1 MKRFNFKKLNL
12 SQQFLIVS
20 MGIISI
26 ILVGVAT
33 YMITASI
40 SAKIAQQQVIANGRS
55 TAVIEK
61 IDRNFYERFGDVQA
75 FAYNK
80 LAGQTASTKST
91 DEDTQKFINTM
102 VNYYVLYDLMMIC
115 DIDGKVVAV
124 NTIDKQGKMVKSDFL
139 IGKDFSNDEWFRTCA
154 SGAGPEGGAWYS
166 DFIENRDVSAIYSR
180 TGWGMAYAAPIRNGE
195 GTTIGVW
202 YNFANWD
209 DVTVGIR
216 KETEVSVQKAAPGAF
231 IVVTN
236 EAGMIID
243 SDDAKLLLSTH
254 TSVAS
259 LNEGAEFDFLGKKI
273 NAEDYVVGGKQG
285 VGAYTYKGK
294 NWSTLTF
301 IPKTKFSF
309 SYLIDNLMGFL
320 SVIIII
326 LIITGFLLYKLAS
339 MVSKNINT
347 LKNDI
352 GSLSKGELVQIED
365 TKMENEVGAMTTNL
379 KSLVNGMHET
389 AQFAKQIGEGNLA
402 VDFSALSEKDVLGH
416 ALITMRNNLAKIKDE
431 DQQREWST
439 NGLAKIG
446 EILRSNYANASE
458 LYDNVIRFVVKYTN
472 SNQGGM
478 FLLNEDAKEDSLN
491 LVACYA
497 YERKKFL
504 EKRVAVGEGLVGQ
517 CFLEQDTIY
526 MTAVPKNYVA
536 ITSGLGEAA
545 PSAVIL
551 LPLKVNEFIVGV
563 VELASLKPYEAH
575 EQKLLQKFAESIAST
590 ISTVR
595 INDRT
600 KQLLEQSQQ
609 QAEEMKASEEELRQN
624 MEELTA
630 TQEEMQRKE
639 SEMMGHL
646 EAINN
651 SQAFIEF
658 DLDGNIVEA
667 NGIFLKTMKYT
678 LSEIK
683 GKHHRIF
690 VSSDYAESPEY
701 RQFWKSFAEGKSKTG
716 EFLRK
721 AKDGASVWLSA
732 SYTPVINAQGKVVKV
747 IKLARDVS
755 KDKLLLEQSQQQAEE
770 LKAQEEE
777 LKQNMEEL
785 SAIQEDMQRKEI
797 EMSAQHKA
805 IDNSQAFIEFDLD
818 GNIINA
824 NDIFLKTMKYSLDEI
839 KGKHH
844 RMFVDKRYAES
855 TEYQEFWKTLK
866 GGKFKSGEF
875 LRVAKDGSTVWL
887 LANYTPVI
895 DPHGSVLKVIKL
907 ARDISNEK
915 QLVEQS
921 QKQIQLM
928 KAQEEKTMQREREYL
943 KRIKELED
951 GNLLSVAK

>member
-1 MKRFNFKKLNL
+1 MKGFNFKKLNL

-20 MGIISI
+20 MGIISV

-33 YMITASI
+33 YMINTSI
-40 SAKIAQQQVIANGRS
+40 SAKIAQLQVMANGRS

-80 LAGQTASTKST
+80 LAVQTASTKSA

-102 VNYYVLYDLMMIC
+102 VSYYVLYDLMIIC

-124 NTIDKQGKMVKSDFL
+124 NTVDKQGKMVKSDFL

-154 SGAGPEGGAWYS
+154 SSAGPEGGAWYS
-166 DFIENRDVSAIYSR
+166 DFIENKDVSAIYNR
-180 TGWGMAYAAPIRNGE
+180 TGWGMAYAAPIKNSE
-195 GTTIGVW
+195 GSTIGVW

-216 KETEVSVQKAAPGAF
+216 KETEEVVQKAEPGSF

-236 EAGMIID
+236 EKGLIID
-243 SDDAKLLLSTH
+243 SDDPKLLLSTH
-254 TSVAS
+254 TSIAS
-259 LNEGAEFDFLGKKI
+259 MNEGAEFDFLGRKI
-273 NAEDYVVGGKQG
+273 NIKDYVVGGKQG

-294 NWSTLTF
+294 NWSTITF
-301 IPKTKFSF
+301 VPRTKFSL
-309 SYLIDNLMGFL
+309 SYLINNLLGFL
-320 SVIIII
+320 SVIIVA
-326 LIITGFLLYKLAS
+326 LIIIGYLFYRLS
-339 MVSKNINT
+339 SSVSKNINV

-365 TKMENEVGAMTTNL
+365 TKMENEIGAMTANL
-379 KSLVNGMHET
+379 KSLVNGMSQT

-402 VDFSALSEKDVLGH
+402 VDFNALSEKDVLGH
-416 ALITMRNNLAKIKDE
+416 ALITMRNNLVKIKEE

-446 EILRSNYANASE
+446 DILRSNYANATE
-458 LYDNVIRFVVKYTN
+458 LYDNVIRFVVKYTH

-478 FLLNEDAKEDSLN
+478 FLLNEDSKENSLS

-504 EKRVAVGEGLVGQ
+504 EKRVAVGEGLIGQ
-517 CFLEQDTIY
+517 CFLEQDIIY
-526 MTAVPKNYVA
+526 MTTVPKDYIA
-536 ITSGLGEAA
+536 ITSGLGEST

-551 LPLKVNEFIVGV
+551 LPLKVNESIVGV
-563 VELASLKPYEAH
+563 LELASLKPYEAH
-575 EQKLLQKFAESIAST
+575 EKALLQKFAESIAST

-595 INDRT
+595 INERT

-609 QAEEMKASEEELRQN
+609 QAEEMKAQEEEMRQN

-639 SEMMGHL
+639 SEMLGHL
-646 EAINN
+646 DAINN

-658 DLDGNIVEA
+658 DMDGNIIEA
-667 NGIFLKTMKYT
+667 NDIFCKTMKYT

-683 GKHHRIF
+683 GKHHRMF
-690 VSSDYAESPEY
+690 VERGYAESQEY
-701 RQFWKSFAEGKSKTG
+701 REFWKSFADGKSKAG

-721 AKDGASVWLSA
+721 AKDGSNIWLSA
-732 SYTPVINAQGKVVKV
+732 NYTPVINAQGKAVKV
-747 IKLARDVS
+747 IKLARDIS
-755 KDKLLLEQSQQQAEE
+755 KDKQLLEQSQQQTEE

-785 SAIQEDMQRKEI
+785 SAIQEEMVRKEKGYLRRI
-797 EMSAQHKA
+797 E
-805 IDNSQAFIEFDLD
+805 
-818 GNIINA
+818 
-824 NDIFLKTMKYSLDEI
+824 
-839 KGKHH
+839 
-844 RMFVDKRYAES
+844 
-855 TEYQEFWKTLK
+855 
-866 GGKFKSGEF
+866 
-875 LRVAKDGSTVWL
+875 
-887 LANYTPVI
+887 
-895 DPHGSVLKVIKL
+895 
-907 ARDISNEK
+907 
-915 QLVEQS
+915 
-921 QKQIQLM
+921 
-928 KAQEEKTMQREREYL
+928 
-943 KRIKELED
+943 ELEN
-951 GNLLSVAK
+951 GGPLSVVK